1 MKQNNLQVQPVG
13 ISSRLRLCFL
23 SYQRLSHLVMAVTEE
38 FASQAHIEVLN
49 ATFEDAL
56 SIARSREALG
66 TVDAFVSAGA
76 NAAMLRATLSSPV
89 AAIKVT
95 GYDILVALRQA
106 RQISQRVG
114 IVTYGATI
122 TELDAVKSLLDIEI
136 VQRAYRDRSE
146 AEAGVRALAA
156 EQCGVIVG
164 SSVVVGLCEQF
175 GLQGILAYS
184 LSSVRQ
190 GIQDAIEMARVARL
204 EAARYEQL
212 NGVLHNLK
220 EAVLAVDR
228 HGRVTALNSPMQA
241 ILGRSREQVIGQL
254 LDQLA
259 PELSL
264 AETLASGREERQRVS
279 WIGRREWLVDRA
291 PIREHEHERVV
302 GALVTIYDP
311 AAIQEA
317 DTTLRSQ
324 RKRREH
330 QTARWHFADLQGES
344 PTFRRAREAALRFAR
359 TDLTVLITGESGT
372 GKELFAQA
380 IHNASER
387 ADRPFIVVNCAAV
400 PENLLESELF
410 GHEEGAFTGARKG
423 GKRGLIEAAHT
434 GSLFLDEIGDMPV
447 SLQTRLLRVLQEREV
462 VRVGGTVPIPVNV
475 RVLAATHQPLD
486 ELMRERRFRAD
497 LYYRLN
503 ILRLS
508 LPPLREREG
517 DIEEAAR
524 VFLQRCLQRLDSGLD
539 AKALLA
545 PISELLRRHRWE
557 GNLRELE
564 NLCERMAVFFAPYA
578 KTSEVPYDELAFDC
592 PELFAGEAHALQPAA
607 MDAADLAAVLKAC
620 AGNRQEAARQLGIS
634 RTTLWRRLQ
643 ALPASDHLA
652 ESQALQHTER
662 PQDP

>member
-1 MKQNNLQVQPVG
+1 MKQNLLPPRPAAAA
-13 ISSRLRLCFL
+13 SRLRLCFL
-23 SYQRLSHLVMAVTEE
+23 SYQRLSHLVMAVTDE
-38 FASQAHIEVLN
+38 FASQAHIEVLDE
-49 ATFEDAL
+49 TFDDAL
-56 SIARSREALG
+56 ASARAREALG

-76 NAAMLRATLSSPV
+76 NAAMLRAALSSPV

-114 IVTYGATI
+114 IVTYGSTI
-122 TELDAVKSLLDIEI
+122 AELDAVKSLLDIEI
-136 VQRAYRDRSE
+136 LQRSYRDRGE
-146 AEAGVRALAA
+146 AAAGVRALAA
-156 EQCGVIVG
+156 EHCQVIVG
-164 SSVVVGLCEQF
+164 SSVVVGLCEQL

-204 EAARYEQL
+204 ETARYEQL
-212 NGVLHNLK
+212 NGVLHHLK

-228 HGRVTALNSPMQA
+228 HGRVTALNSPMQV
-241 ILGRSREQVIGQL
+241 ILGRSREQVIGQP

-264 AETLASGREERQRVS
+264 TETLASGREERQRIS

-291 PIREHEHERVV
+291 AIREHERVV

-317 DTTLRSQ
+317 DSTLRSQ
-324 RKRREH
+324 RKRRQH
-330 QTARWHFADLQGES
+330 QTARWRFEDLQGQS
-344 PTFRRAREAALRFAR
+344 ATFLRAREAARRFAH

-380 IHNASER
+380 IHNASAR
-387 ADRPFIVVNCAAV
+387 ADRPFVVVNCAAV

-462 VRVGGTVPIPVNV
+462 VRVGGTVPIPVDV

-486 ELMRERRFRAD
+486 QLMRERRFRAD

-517 DIEEAAR
+517 DIEETAQSL
-524 VFLQRCLQRLDSGLD
+524 LQRCLQRLGSRLD

-545 PISELLRRHRWE
+545 PISKPLRRHRWD

-564 NLCERMAVFFAPYA
+564 NLCERMAVFFASYA
-578 KTSEVPYDELAFDC
+578 EASEVSYSELAHDC
-592 PELFAGEAHALQPAA
+592 PELFADSARDLQPEAT
-607 MDAADLAAVLKAC
+607 DSTQLVEVLQAC
-620 AGNRQEAARQLGIS
+620 GGNRQEAARQLGIS

-643 ALPASDHLA
+643 ALPASD
-652 ESQALQHTER
+652 
-662 PQDP
+662 